1 VSYLTINNIKISGVA
16 ACVSRLHAQE
26 SRERLQ
32 EMKNKVIEIIAE
44 VLHVVPEKVTPEL
57 SIGDIP
63 EWSSMA
69 QMGVISTLEQRLGI
83 EIPIE
88 DLFDLTNVQ
97 ALIDEV
103 EKLHEP

>member
-1 VSYLTINNIKISGVA
+1 
-16 ACVSRLHAQE
+16 
-26 SRERLQ
+26 
-32 EMKNKVIEIIAE
+32 MKDLVIETIAE
-44 VLHVVPEKVTPEL
+44 VLCVEREKVTPEL

-69 QMGVISTLEQRLGI
+69 QMGVISTLESRLDI

-103 EKLHEP
+103 ERLKA

>member
-1 VSYLTINNIKISGVA
+1 
-16 ACVSRLHAQE
+16 
-26 SRERLQ
+26 
-32 EMKNKVIEIIAE
+32 MKEEVIETIAE
-44 VLHVVPEKVTPEL
+44 VLRIAPEKVTPEL

-69 QMGVISTLEQRLGI
+69 QMGIVSTLEARLGV
-83 EIPIE
+83 EIPID

-103 EKLHEP
+103 EKLKR

>member
-1 VSYLTINNIKISGVA
+1 MK
-16 ACVSRLHAQE
+16 
-26 SRERLQ
+26 ER
-32 EMKNKVIEIIAE
+32 VIQIIAE
-44 VLHVVPEKVTPEL
+44 VLRVPPDRVTSEL

-69 QMGVISTLEQRLGI
+69 QMSIISTLEQRLEI

-97 ALIDEV
+97 SLIDEV
-103 EKLHEP
+103 EKLKSGN

>member
-1 VSYLTINNIKISGVA
+1 MNDQVVS
-16 ACVSRLHAQE
+16 
-26 SRERLQ
+26 
-32 EMKNKVIEIIAE
+32 VIAV
-44 VLHVVPEKVTPEL
+44 VLRVPVEKVTTEL

-69 QMGVISTLEQRLGI
+69 QMGIISTLESRLNI
-83 EIPIE
+83 EIPID

-103 EKLHEP
+103 EKLKS

>member
-1 VSYLTINNIKISGVA
+1 
-16 ACVSRLHAQE
+16 
-26 SRERLQ
+26 
-32 EMKNKVIEIIAE
+32 MKDSVIEIISE
-44 VLHVVPEKVTPEL
+44 VLRMEREKVVPEL

-69 QMGVISTLEQRLGI
+69 QMGIISTLEMRLGI

-103 EKLHEP
+103 EKLKTET

>member
-1 VSYLTINNIKISGVA
+1 MK
-16 ACVSRLHAQE
+16 
-26 SRERLQ
+26 
-32 EMKNKVIEIIAE
+32 EMVTEIIAE
-44 VLHVVPEKVTPEL
+44 VLRVEPQKIAPSL

-63 EWSSMA
+63 EWTSMA
-69 QMGVISTLEQRLGI
+69 QMGLISALEARLGI

-103 EKLHEP
+103 EKLKAGA

>member
-1 VSYLTINNIKISGVA
+1 MKDQVIS
-16 ACVSRLHAQE
+16 
-26 SRERLQ
+26 
-32 EMKNKVIEIIAE
+32 IIAE
-44 VLHVVPEKVTPEL
+44 VLRISPEMATPEL

-69 QMGVISTLEQRLGI
+69 QMGIISTLESRLGI

-103 EKLHEP
+103 AKLKS

>member
-1 VSYLTINNIKISGVA
+1 MNENVT
-16 ACVSRLHAQE
+16 
-26 SRERLQ
+26 
-32 EMKNKVIEIIAE
+32 EIVAE
-44 VLHVVPEKVTPEL
+44 VLRVVPQKIDPSL

-63 EWSSMA
+63 EWTSMA
-69 QMGVISTLEQRLGI
+69 QMGIISTLETRLGI

-103 EKLHEP
+103 EKLKSGT

>member
-1 VSYLTINNIKISGVA
+1 MNNQLLA
-16 ACVSRLHAQE
+16 
-26 SRERLQ
+26 
-32 EMKNKVIEIIAE
+32 IIAE
-44 VLHVVPEKVTPEL
+44 VLRVPLDKVTPSL

-69 QMGVISTLEQRLGI
+69 QMSIISTLEARFGI
-83 EIPIE
+83 EIPID

-103 EKLHEP
+103 EKIKTGS

>member
-1 VSYLTINNIKISGVA
+1 
-16 ACVSRLHAQE
+16 
-26 SRERLQ
+26 
-32 EMKNKVIEIIAE
+32 